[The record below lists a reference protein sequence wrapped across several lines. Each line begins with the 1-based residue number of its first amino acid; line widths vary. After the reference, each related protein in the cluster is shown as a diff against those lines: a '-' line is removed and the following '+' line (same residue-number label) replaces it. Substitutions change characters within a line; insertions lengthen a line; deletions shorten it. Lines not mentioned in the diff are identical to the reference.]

1 MVERFLVGSYSNML
15 KNTGITPPG
24 IPTECNKP
32 HLGDLLLKKYKG
44 RICTG
49 FDDLEKFEL
58 ILQRHFTLDIFEP

>member
-1 MVERFLVGSYSNML
+1 ML
-15 KNTGITPPG
+15 KKTGIIPPG
-24 IPTECNKP
+24 IPTVGNKP

-58 ILQRHFTLDIFEP
+58 M